1 MRLRRVLAVVG
12 VLAAATASHAYAN
25 EEIVITFDDAEV
37 GKPIPTW
44 TAQGVVFEPAGKL
57 KRSKAVPRV
66 MFFPHLMTDKKGILS
81 AMAAEAAFFQV
92 RECHSLAEG
101 IEAAGRDRFDVVVLA
116 TDLPDA
122 WPSDIFPRFVEKA
135 PDSPI
140 LLIVE
145 DCTAMLKNAER
156 RPFCVVERA
165 RADPTTMRRLVI
177 SAGIL
182 MRTVGALPQS

>member
-1 MRLRRVLAVVG
+1 MARLLAGDALIDETDPLRILWVERVEKG
-12 VLAAATASHAYAN
+12 RASRNA
-25 EEIVITFDDAEV
+25 I
-37 GKPIPTW
+37 
-44 TAQGVVFEPAGKL
+44 
-57 KRSKAVPRV
+57 
-66 MFFPHLMTDKKGILS
+66 
-81 AMAAEAAFFQV
+81 AAEAIFFWV

-101 IEAAGRDRFDVVVLA
+101 IEAYGRDRYDVVVLA

-122 WPSDIFPRFVEKA
+122 WPSDIFSRFVEKV

-145 DCTAMLKNAER
+145 ERSDGAILKSAER
-156 RPFCVVERA
+156 QPFCVVQGA

-182 MRTVGALPQS
+182 IRTLGALPQS